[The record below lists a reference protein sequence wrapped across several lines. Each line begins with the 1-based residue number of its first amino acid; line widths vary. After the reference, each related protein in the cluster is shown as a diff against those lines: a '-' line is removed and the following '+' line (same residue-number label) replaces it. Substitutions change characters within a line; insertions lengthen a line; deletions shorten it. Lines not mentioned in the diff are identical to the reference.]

1 MTQNDLKNI
10 SGKRNFSIWLNVM
23 LIGVVL
29 IHLAFFLAY
38 WIMNTSLTRSTNDYI
53 TKIAKI
59 NLPYV
64 TILLVLVSLLGIWA
78 IFRVISLSIRAKKDG
93 AKLRLISWPFIIVC
107 VIFLAIFYGSLVVVF
122 KLDASQ
128 KGVMSQFLDL
138 TRIIT
143 DGLLLILVTLLLRSI
158 LKKVL
163 GWKSLPGAI
172 PLIAIILCG
181 LVFVA
186 AWSIPLFFQPGWVY
200 KGDLANKPKIMAH
213 RGASIIAPENTLV
226 AAETA
231 AKMGAYG
238 FESDLRISLDGVP
251 FIMHDDTLKRT
262 TNVAEV
268 FPGKLDVRAEDFLLS
283 ELKKLNTGWW
293 YVLQDPY
300 GMIKQGKIEQS
311 QLSVYQAQK
320 IPTLVEVLTAIK
332 RNGLILMYDLRLPD
346 TTHPYYTDAFNIV
359 FDILKEAKV
368 EDRVWLILVPDQIAR
383 VSKETPGITRLIGL
397 SAKDLMPAKEILA
410 KGYQVVNVDKGIS
423 TAAIKEYH
431 QAGLKVNIYV
441 IDEPWLFSQLWVKGV
456 NSITSNNIHE
466 LKDLSNPVVR
476 MSQVQFIIFWSLL
489 GIILGLLLFSVVR
502 KPGRQQIEQPVGE
515 AEPVSITEPIEQS
528 IIDPV
533 ITPNEPSIPT
543 LLDLDKQENQNET
556 EKQNNEGEIL

>member
-1 MTQNDLKNI
+1 MTQNELKNI
-10 SGKRNFSIWLNVM
+10 SGKRKFGILLNVM
-23 LIGVVL
+23 LIGLVL

-38 WIMNTSLTRSTNDYI
+38 WILNTSLTRSTNDYI

-64 TILLVLVSLLGIWA
+64 TILLVLVSLLGIWS
-78 IFRVISLSIRAKKDG
+78 IIRMIYLSIQAKKDG
-93 AKLRLISWPFIIVC
+93 AKFRLISWPFIIMC

-128 KGVMSQFLDL
+128 KGVMTQFLDL
-138 TRIIT
+138 IRIIT
-143 DGLLLILVTLLLRSI
+143 DGLLLILVTLLLRST

-163 GWKSLPGAI
+163 GWKSLPGAV
-172 PLIAIILCG
+172 PLFAIILCG
-181 LVFVA
+181 LFFVV
-186 AWSIPLFFQPGWVY
+186 AWAIPLIIQPGWVY

-226 AAETA
+226 AADLA

-262 TNVAEV
+262 TNVAEI
-268 FPGKLDVRAEDFLLS
+268 FPGKIDVLAEDFLLS

-300 GMIKQGKIEQS
+300 GMIKEGKIEQS
-311 QLSVYQAQK
+311 QLSIYQAQK
-320 IPTLVEVLTAIK
+320 VPTLEEVLTAIK
-332 RNGLILMYDLRLPD
+332 QNGLILMYDLRLPNKS
-346 TTHPYYTDAFNIV
+346 HPYSNDAFEIV

-368 EDRVWLILVPDQIAR
+368 EDRVWLILDPDQVAR
-383 VSKETPGITRLIGL
+383 VRQETPGITRVIGL
-397 SAKDLMPAKEILA
+397 SAKKLMPAKEILA

-423 TAAIKEYH
+423 TADIKEYH
-431 QAGLKVNIYV
+431 QAGLQVNIYV

-456 NSITSNNIHE
+456 NSITSNSIHE
-466 LKDLSNPVVR
+466 LKDLNSPIVR

-489 GIILGLLLFSVVR
+489 GIILGLLLFSVAR
-502 KPGRQQIEQPVGE
+502 KPGRQQIEQSVGE
-515 AEPVSITEPIEQS
+515 AEQVNIPEPVKEAMQEPVNS
-528 IIDPV
+528 
-533 ITPNEPSIPT
+533 PNEPQLPIILS
-543 LLDLDKQENQNET
+543 LAQQEKPIET
-556 EKQNNEGEIL
+556 DKQNNKGEIL

>member
-1 MTQNDLKNI
+1 
-10 SGKRNFSIWLNVM
+10 
-23 LIGVVL
+23 
-29 IHLAFFLAY
+29 
-38 WIMNTSLTRSTNDYI
+38 
-53 TKIAKI
+53 
-59 NLPYV
+59 
-64 TILLVLVSLLGIWA
+64 
-78 IFRVISLSIRAKKDG
+78 
-93 AKLRLISWPFIIVC
+93 
-107 VIFLAIFYGSLVVVF
+107 VVVF

-138 TRIIT
+138 IRIIT

-186 AWSIPLFFQPGWVY
+186 AWLIPLFFQPGWVY

-300 GMIKQGKIEQS
+300 GMIKEGKIEQS

-332 RNGLILMYDLRLPD
+332 RNGLILMYDLRLPN
-346 TTHPYYTDAFNIV
+346 TSHPYYADAFNIV
-359 FDILKEAKV
+359 FDILKETEV
-368 EDRVWLILVPDQIAR
+368 EDRVWLILDPDQVAR
-383 VSKETPGITRLIGL
+383 VRQETPGITRVIGL

>member
-1 MTQNDLKNI
+1 MTQSDLKNI
-10 SGKRNFSIWLNVM
+10 SGKRKFSIWLNVM

-78 IFRVISLSIRAKKDG
+78 IFRVIYLSIRAKKDG

-138 TRIIT
+138 IRIIT
-143 DGLLLILVTLLLRSI
+143 DGLLLILATLLLRST

-172 PLIAIILCG
+172 PLITIILCG

-200 KGDLANKPKIMAH
+200 NGDLANKPKIMAH
-213 RGASIIAPENTLV
+213 RGASIIAPENSLV

-262 TNVAEV
+262 TNVAEMY
-268 FPGKLDVRAEDFLLS
+268 PGKIDVLAEDFLLS

-300 GMIKQGKIEQS
+300 GMIKQGEIEQS
-311 QLSVYQAQK
+311 QLSIYQAQK
-320 IPTLVEVLTAIK
+320 IPTLVEVLTVIK
-332 RNGLILMYDLRLPD
+332 RNGQILMYDLRLPNKS
-346 TTHPYYTDAFNIV
+346 HPYFNDTFDIV

-368 EDRVWLILVPDQIAR
+368 EDRVWLILDPDQVAR
-383 VSKETPGITRLIGL
+383 VSQETPGITRVIGV
-397 SAKDLMPAKEILA
+397 SAKDLTPAKVIIA

-423 TAAIKEYH
+423 TAAIKGYQ
-431 QAGLKVNIYV
+431 QAGLQVNIYV
-441 IDEPWLFSQLWVKGV
+441 IDEPWLFSQLWVQGV
-456 NSITSNNIHE
+456 NSITSNNIHK
-466 LKDLSNPVVR
+466 LKDLNSPVVR
-476 MSQVQFIIFWSLL
+476 MSQVQFVIFWSLL
-489 GIILGLLLFSVVR
+489 GIILGLLLFSMVR
-502 KPGRQQIEQPVGE
+502 KPGRQQIEQPGRE
-515 AEPVSITEPIEQS
+515 AEPVSIPEPVDQS
-528 IIDPV
+528 IIDTV
-533 ITPNEPSIPT
+533 VTPNEPSIPT
-543 LLDLDKQENQNET
+543 LMDLDTQENKMKQK
-556 EKQNNEGEIL
+556 KQNNKGEIL